1 MNVKQRCRGNCKTFS
16 EFRRENTMDYADE
29 VVHRDVL
36 GDILSTMIPL
46 ANYYGAIEV

>member
-1 MNVKQRCRGNCKTFS
+1 MSFEEKTLWI
-16 EFRRENTMDYADE
+16 YADE